1 MPRPLS
7 IGKYP
12 KAILHID
19 GDAFFAS
26 CEQARNPEL
35 RGKAVVTGKERGIA
49 SSMSYEAK
57 ALGITRATRIS
68 DIKKQF
74 PEVIIIPSDYETYA
88 LLSKRF
94 YDVVRRYTPEVEEY
108 GIDEC
113 FADLTGWQ
121 RPLHMS
127 YRKIAEKIQA
137 ELTQELGFT
146 FSIGLASTK
155 VLAKIGSKWQKPHG
169 LTAIP
174 NKHIH
179 LYLDQLAIGDVWGIG
194 PQTTALLM
202 KYGIRTA
209 LDFCHKSE
217 DWVKQHFTKP
227 QHEIWQELRGQSV
240 MSLKDEAKREHY
252 SVQKMRTFTPA
263 SSDPQFVFS
272 QLCKNIEAACIKIRG
287 YKLEAKRVSILLR
300 TQGFDH
306 RRAELVLSRATNFS
320 HEIIDI
326 IRPIFQDLC
335 QSGTF
340 YRATMVN
347 LSELTATEYQGDL
360 FGSSVRVEAYR
371 KLYQGIDKL
380 REKYGKDTVHL
391 GSSFAAHQF
400 SQQVAEREKVSQ
412 FEREKFK
419 GETGKKRVYLPTLN
433 VCLE

>member
-26 CEQARNPEL
+26 CEQARNPDL

-57 ALGITRATRIS
+57 ALGITRATSIHE
-68 DIKKQF
+68 IKKRF
-74 PEVIIIPSDYETYA
+74 PDVIVIPSDYETYS

-127 YRKIAEKIQA
+127 YQKIAEKIQR
-137 ELTQELGFT
+137 ELAQELGFT

-179 LYLDQLAIGDVWGIG
+179 LYLDRLAVGDVWGIG
-194 PQTTALLM
+194 PQTTALLH
-202 KYGIRTA
+202 KYGVRSA
-209 LDFCHKSE
+209 LDFCLRSE
-217 DWVKQHFTKP
+217 DWVKQYFAKP
-227 QHEIWQELRGQSV
+227 QHEIWQELRGKSV
-240 MSLKDEAKREHY
+240 MPLADTPRADHY
-252 SVQKMRTFTPA
+252 SVQKMRTFTPP
-263 SSDPQFVFS
+263 SNNPQFVFS
-272 QLCKNIEAACIKIRG
+272 QLCKNIEAACIKVRG
-287 YKLEAKRVSILLR
+287 YKLEAKKVSILLR

-306 RRAELVLSRATNFS
+306 LRAEVTLSRATNFA
-320 HEIIDI
+320 HEIIDVL
-326 IRPIFQDLC
+326 RPVFEDIYQANRA
-335 QSGTF
+335 

-347 LSELTATEYQGDL
+347 LSELRATEYQGDL
-360 FGSSVRVEAYR
+360 FGGSVQVEAYR
-371 KLYQGIDKL
+371 KLYAGIDTL
-380 REKYGKDTVHL
+380 RQKYGKDTVHF
-391 GSSFAAHQF
+391 GSSFEAHQF
-400 SQQVAEREKVSQ
+400 SRYTAARDKVSQ

-419 GETGKKRVYLPTLN
+419 GETEKKRVYLPTLN

>member
-1 MPRPLS
+1 MPHLIS
-7 IGKYP
+7 LGKYP

-35 RGKAVVTGKERGIA
+35 RGKAVVTGKERGIV

-57 ALGITRATRIS
+57 ALGIKRATKIHE
-68 DIKKQF
+68 IKKQF
-74 PEVIIIPSDYETYA
+74 PEVIIIPSDYEAYS

-94 YDVVRRYTPEVEEY
+94 FDIVRRYTPEVEEY

-137 ELTQELGFT
+137 ELEKELGFT

-179 LYLDQLAIGDVWGIG
+179 LYLDKLAIGDVWGIG
-194 PQTTALLM
+194 PQNTALLI
-202 KYGIRTA
+202 KYGVHTA
-209 LDFCHKSE
+209 LDFCLKSE
-217 DWVKQHFTKP
+217 DWVRQYFTKP
-227 QHEIWQELRGQSV
+227 QHEIWQELRGKSV
-240 MSLKDEAKREHY
+240 MPLKDEPKKDHY
-252 SVQKMRTFTPA
+252 SVQKMRTFTPP

-272 QLCKNIEAACIKIRG
+272 QLCKNTEAACIKVRG
-287 YKLEAKRVSILLR
+287 YKLEARKVSILLR

-306 RRAELVLSRATNFS
+306 LRAEITLSRPTNFA
-320 HEIIDI
+320 HEIIEI
-326 IRPIFQDLC
+326 LRPLFEDMYQANT
-335 QSGTF
+335 Q

-360 FGSSVRVEAYR
+360 FGGSVQVEAYR
-371 KLYQGIDKL
+371 RLYQGIDTL
-380 REKYGKDTVHL
+380 RQKYGKDTVHF
-391 GSSFAAHQF
+391 GSSFEAHQF
-400 SQQVAEREKVSQ
+400 SRHVAEREKVSQ

-419 GETGKKRVYLPTLN
+419 GETEKKRVYLPTLN
-433 VCLE
+433 ICLE

>member
-1 MPRPLS
+1 MSRLIS
-7 IGKYP
+7 LGKYP

-26 CEQARNPEL
+26 CEQARNPDL

-57 ALGITRATRIS
+57 ALGIKRAMKLH

-74 PEVIIIPSDYETYA
+74 PDVIIIPSDYEAYS

-94 YDVVRRYTPEVEEY
+94 FDVVRRYTPEVEEY

-137 ELTQELGFT
+137 ELQVELGFT

-179 LYLDQLAIGDVWGIG
+179 LYLDTLPIGDVWGIG
-194 PQTTALLM
+194 PQNAALLS
-202 KYGIRTA
+202 KYGIHTA
-209 LDFCHKSE
+209 LDFCLKSE
-217 DWVKQHFTKP
+217 DWVRKYFTKP
-227 QHEIWQELRGQSV
+227 QLEIWQELRGKSV
-240 MSLKDEAKREHY
+240 MELKNTPKKDHY
-252 SVQKMRTFTPA
+252 SVQKMRTFTPP
-263 SSDPQFVFS
+263 SDNPHFIFS
-272 QLCKNIEAACIKIRG
+272 QLSKNIEAACIKIRG

-306 RRAELVLSRATNFS
+306 QRAEVILSRATNFS
-320 HEIIDI
+320 HEIIDV
-326 IRPIFQDLC
+326 IRPVFEDLY
-335 QSGTF
+335 QTNTL

-347 LSELTATEYQGDL
+347 LSELTTPEYQGDL
-360 FGSSVRVEAYR
+360 FGGSVRVEAYR
-371 KLYQGIDKL
+371 KLYAGIDEL
-380 REKYGKDTVHL
+380 RQKYGKDTVHL
-391 GSSFAAHQF
+391 GSSFEAHQF
-400 SQQVAEREKVSQ
+400 SKHVVEREKVSQ
-412 FEREKFK
+412 FERVLIK
-419 GETGKKRVYLPTLN
+419 GETQKKRVYLPTLN
-433 VCLE
+433 VSLE